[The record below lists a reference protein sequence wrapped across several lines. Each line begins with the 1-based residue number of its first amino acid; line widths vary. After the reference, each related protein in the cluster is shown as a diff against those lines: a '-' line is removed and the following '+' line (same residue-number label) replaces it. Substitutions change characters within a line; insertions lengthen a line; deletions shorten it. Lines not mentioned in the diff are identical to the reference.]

1 MNEPTTSDTRPHRTV
16 SEAEIEARVVQRDQE
31 ADDVVSLV
39 LAPRHADRFPSW
51 EPGAHIDVILE
62 DGLVRQ
68 YSLCGDPEDTSS
80 YRIAVL
86 KDETGRGGSKRV
98 HEELWPQRTLAVRG
112 PRNHFELVANDSY
125 LFIAGGIGITPIL
138 PMISEAERRGA
149 RWTLLYG
156 GRTRNSMAFLTELD
170 RYGEHLVIRPEEEF
184 GLLDLDAAIDAS
196 PPGALVYVCGP
207 EPLLR
212 AVEEASARRGRPAPR
227 LERFS
232 PVPVEPHVDSPFEVY
247 LQQSARSILV
257 AADVSILKAVEEQG
271 MSPAFSCRE
280 GTCGTCETA
289 VLEGEVEHRD
299 SILDEDERQANDTM
313 MICVSRCRGSRL
325 VLDM

>member
-1 MNEPTTSDTRPHRTV
+1 MNEPMTTGTRPHRTV
-16 SEAEIEARVVQRDQE
+16 SEAEVEAWVVQRDQE
-31 ADDVVSLV
+31 ADDVISLR
-39 LAPRHADRFPSW
+39 LAPRHADRFPLW
-51 EPGAHIDVILE
+51 EPGAHIDVVLD

-86 KDETGRGGSKRV
+86 KDEAGRGGSKQV
-98 HEELWPQRTLAVRG
+98 HEAMWPQSTLVVRG
-112 PRNHFELVANDSY
+112 PRNHFELAPNPSY
-125 LFIAGGIGITPIL
+125 LFIAGGIGITPLL
-138 PMISEAERRGA
+138 PMIAEAVRRGA
-149 RWTLLYG
+149 HWTLLYG
-156 GRTRNSMAFLTELD
+156 GRTRSSMAFLNELG
-170 RYGEHLVIRPEEEF
+170 RYGEHVVIRPEEEF

-196 PPGALVYVCGP
+196 PAGALVYVCGP

-232 PVPVEPHVDSPFEVY
+232 PVPVAPHMDSPFEVY
-247 LQQSARSILV
+247 LQQSERSILV

-299 SILDEDERQANDTM
+299 SILTEDERQANDTM
-313 MICVSRCRGSRL
+313 MICVSRCLSSRL